1 MPGLDLNPSE
11 LRRIRTS
18 DWIPIKSIA
27 KVTGLIFT
35 GKNGPRIPLPLLVC
49 WQSSQLHTAGAGNQ
63 GLHTA
68 LSHRNTITP
77 ALVSVHP
84 PASGLG
90 NAQFILSHWSLGRI
104 SFAEKKGADP
114 GR

>member
-1 MPGLDLNPSE
+1 MESHISLTFAESHRDFP
-11 LRRIRTS
+11 
-18 DWIPIKSIA
+18 
-27 KVTGLIFT
+27 IFT
-35 GKNGPRIPLPLLVC
+35 GRSVRESHHPLLVC

-84 PASGLG
+84 PASGLS